1 MFRRKPKPFC
11 LCGLAFAAGTL
22 LAFILPLWF
31 VAATEAIII
40 LVFGGMLF
48 FR

>member
-11 LCGLAFAAGTL
+11 LFGLAFAVGTL
-22 LAFILPLWF
+22 LAFILPIWF
-31 VAATEAIII
+31 VAITEAIII
-40 LVFGGMLF
+40 LVFGAMLF